1 MGLKKTL
8 ARIAERFA
16 WKGMTEDVKRIVSP
30 YKHSI
35 LIYSYLCT
43 CDQCQRVNSKLTT
56 TTPELHPVPVQSP
69 WFHVGID
76 FVGPVTPKSVH
87 GNRYILTLS
96 DYFTKWVEAVPL
108 PTKEAPGVAKS
119 LLKVHV

>member
-1 MGLKKTL
+1 MQ
-8 ARIAERFA
+8 I
-16 WKGMTEDVKRIVSP
+16 S
-30 YKHSI
+30 
-35 LIYSYLCT
+35 T

-69 WFHVGID
+69 WFRVGID
-76 FVGPVTPKSVH
+76 FVGPVTPESVH
-87 GNRYILTLS
+87 GNNYILTLCN
-96 DYFTKWVEAVPL
+96 YFTKWVEAVPL

>member
-1 MGLKKTL
+1 MQ
-8 ARIAERFA
+8 I
-16 WKGMTEDVKRIVSP
+16 S
-30 YKHSI
+30 
-35 LIYSYLCT
+35 T
-43 CDQCQRVNSKLTT
+43 CDQCQRVNSKLST

-76 FVGPVTPKSVH
+76 FVGPVTPESVH
-87 GNRYILTLS
+87 GSKYILTLS

-119 LLKVHV
+119 LLKVLISVF

>member
-1 MGLKKTL
+1 MQIS
-8 ARIAERFA
+8 A
-16 WKGMTEDVKRIVSP
+16 
-30 YKHSI
+30 
-35 LIYSYLCT
+35 

-56 TTPELHPVPVQSP
+56 TTPELHPVLVQSP

-76 FVGPVTPKSVH
+76 FVGPVTPESVH

-108 PTKEAPGVAKS
+108 PTKEAPGFAKS